1 MHMKYARKLFFC
13 FVAVLCTITKGK
25 EQQAASSYGLVW
37 AVMINPPEQPIN
49 DETESKHILQVQVC
63 NCVSTN
69 QLNVYIPLGL
79 M

>member
-1 MHMKYARKLFFC
+1 
-13 FVAVLCTITKGK
+13 
-25 EQQAASSYGLVW
+25 
-37 AVMINPPEQPIN
+37 MINPPEQPIN

-69 QLNVYIPLGL
+69 QLNVHIPLGL